1 MSKKQSNKK
10 PNSRL
15 KNGKQTE
22 EQPKSR
28 LQEAADSIVGLSGY
42 FQVGLGAVKRE
53 YRERIKSKKL
63 VYSMVALTLMKLEKR
78 SNTIPFAGIMP

>member
-53 YRERIKSKKL
+53 YRERIKSKKTRL
-63 VYSMVALTLMKLEKR
+63 FNGSLDIDEAKKR